1 MGLTIAAL
9 IAGAAPALAQDDAS
23 AAAEEDPPQASAPS
37 LELLEFLG
45 EWETDAGHW
54 IDPTQFDS
62 SPAENA
68 EMENDTQ
75 TND

>member
-9 IAGAAPALAQDDAS
+9 IAGAAPVLAQDDAS
-23 AAAEEDPPQASAPS
+23 ATAEEDPPQASAPS

-54 IDPTQFDS
+54 IDPTHFDS

-68 EMENDTQ
+68 EREYGTP
-75 TND
+75 TNE